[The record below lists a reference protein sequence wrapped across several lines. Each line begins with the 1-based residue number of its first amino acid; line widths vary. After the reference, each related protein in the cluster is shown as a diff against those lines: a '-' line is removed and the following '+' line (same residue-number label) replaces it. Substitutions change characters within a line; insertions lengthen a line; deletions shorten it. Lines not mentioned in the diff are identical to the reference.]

1 MTNQQ
6 PINFFNL
13 NNLKILEEEKPRIC
27 DKIQENQIKKFTFNP
42 TKTLQRNNSK
52 FSNYEYEHS
61 ERSKVIFPINS
72 QTNIMKHSKNF
83 LSENNS
89 INENNNLNFQNKRM
103 NTYSSAIF
111 NVKNL
116 KIKNIDYNN
125 DKNIMELIFNKLG
138 IGNIYLEKMYSN
150 KIDFNDLL
158 LLTKDDL
165 KEMNIPIGP
174 RNRILS
180 FIKNYSLY
188 KENFNNN
195 NLNSINQFFNLNNVN
210 INTPNSTISND
221 NLCNFN
227 SPTINIKT
235 KYNNNFSTNV
245 DNSILIKQEI
255 KNYLNN
261 NPNNLTINV
270 NKTLGVKKKNSYYQK
285 SKSPFLN
292 IDNSKFENQKRN
304 HTIEHNNNIKENYE
318 NYFNRR
324 QKKNNSNI
332 HNDNY
337 KKTFFNFHKNKNK
350 YKPNSKLNYISGS
363 NNSRNTKQFIIEEI
377 KKNKSYSKNKNFVK
391 EKENNKNKK
400 EQKSINSFS
409 EEGLNLLHKMKESL
423 NTKLKNCTK
432 SIGEKKLLLKLL
444 EGKANEN

>member
-174 RNRILS
+174 RNRILNFILNFS
-180 FIKNYSLY
+180 IYKETLKIEKNDINVIKNY
-188 KENFNNN
+188 FNK
-195 NLNSINQFFNLNNVN
+195 SI
-210 INTPNSTISND
+210 SISNKIKD
-221 NLCNFN
+221 YIN

-235 KYNNNFSTNV
+235 KYNNNFSTNL

-261 NPNNLTINV
+261 NPHNITVNL
-270 NKTLGVKKKNSYYQK
+270 NKALKK
-285 SKSPFLN
+285 SKSPFYKNKKN
-292 IDNSKFENQKRN
+292 INSNVINKSNHNDEYKRHLTTN
-304 HTIEHNNNIKENYE
+304 SYLENNNFRIDLSKEDKYN
-318 NYFNRR
+318 
-324 QKKNNSNI
+324 
-332 HNDNY
+332 
-337 KKTFFNFHKNKNK
+337 NK
-350 YKPNSKLNYISGS
+350 YKPNSKIKYFSGTNY
-363 NNSRNTKQFIIEEI
+363 NKNTKQFIIYDYKNSKSNHCNKDKKQI
-377 KKNKSYSKNKNFVK
+377 KD
-391 EKENNKNKK
+391 KK
-400 EQKSINSFS
+400 KIKRSLYSFS
-409 EEGLNLLHKMKESL
+409 DEGLELLNKMKENL
-423 NTKLKNCTK
+423 NAQLNNFTQT
-432 SIGEKKLLLKLL
+432 IGEKKHLLKFL
-444 EGKANEN
+444 EPNKQNKSDI